1 MRRGSSHR
9 TERVGQVVRQAVG
22 TFLAGEARDPRIGFV
37 TVTGVEV
44 SPDLSHATVRVSVMG
59 TEQERAETLAGL
71 ASAAGH
77 VRSQLARRLATRIAP
92 EIVFRLDRGIEHAA
106 RIDRVLRTLKEGG
119 ATEDAD

>member
-1 MRRGSSHR
+1 M
-9 TERVGQVVRQAVG
+9 VRQAVG